1 MPPPSSQAREQKI
14 SELSLHFAKDHLSL
28 EDLERRIER
37 VYKAATVAELEEIT
51 ADLRVIAPPLPA
63 PAGRAVASASRSL
76 SPAYPQEKARILS
89 IMGESRRQGPW
100 HVPQRLEV
108 VSIMSDME
116 IDLTHAV
123 VPSGVV
129 EFDMRVVWAACK
141 VIVPS
146 GMRVVNEMHAIM
158 ASVQSDA
165 GDTTPAAEDAY
176 APTIHLTGMAL
187 MAEVKVLVRRR
198 EDPLPTEHPR

>member
-1 MPPPSSQAREQKI
+1 M
-14 SELSLHFAKDHLSL
+14 
-28 EDLERRIER
+28 
-37 VYKAATVAELEEIT
+37 
-51 ADLRVIAPPLPA
+51 
-63 PAGRAVASASRSL
+63 
-76 SPAYPQEKARILS
+76 
-89 IMGESRRQGPW
+89 
-100 HVPQRLEV
+100 PQRLEV

-176 APTIHLTGMAL
+176 APTIRLTGMAL